1 MSQQGNSEITRTEWN
16 TFTNVIT
23 DMIKKHPETGF
34 IKTMA
39 LKLNDDVY
47 HAYKVSFLL
56 TYILDS

>member
-23 DMIKKHPETGF
+23 DVIKKHPETGF

-47 HAYKVSFLL
+47 HAYKVSFSL
-56 TYILDS
+56 T